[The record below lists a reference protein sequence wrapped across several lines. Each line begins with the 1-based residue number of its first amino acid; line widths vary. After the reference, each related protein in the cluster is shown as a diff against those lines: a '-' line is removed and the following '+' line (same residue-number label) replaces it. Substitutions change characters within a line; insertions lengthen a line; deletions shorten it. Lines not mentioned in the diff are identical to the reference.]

1 MELNIRPI
9 GVKDIVPVVAVL
21 KKLDFKE
28 IMATVDASKLATQ
41 MKAASMTE
49 EEREKMKADDDA
61 MMGVIIEMA
70 MPVIGVVLDKL
81 DDCCAPLY
89 KWLAS
94 MCGMAEKDFVNL
106 PPAAVP
112 EALFE
117 IIHQEG
123 FEDFFKAVRKFL
135 Q

>member
-1 MELNIRPI
+1 MDLNIRPI

-21 KKLDFKE
+21 KKLNFKE
-28 IMATVDASKLATQ
+28 IMTTLDASKLATQ
-41 MKAASMTE
+41 LKAAGMTE
-49 EEREKMKADDDA
+49 EEREAVKNDDDA
-61 MMGVIIEMA
+61 MLGIIIEMS
-70 MPVIGVVLDKL
+70 MPVIGVVLDHL
-81 DDCCAPLY
+81 DECCTPLY

-94 MCGMAEKDFVNL
+94 MCGMSEKEFAEL

-123 FEDFFKAVRKFL
+123 FADFFKAVRKFL